1 MPATNEEVLRCLFQ
15 TVGALVDTA
24 SLHDPYA
31 PGHRLRTSQI
41 SRVLAQLLSFDEDI
55 INGIRLAATLH
66 DLGIL
71 LIPKE
76 ILSKPG
82 TLTDA
87 EYALVKQHTTYS
99 ANLFREVE
107 FPWPV
112 IEMIEQHH
120 ERLDGSG
127 YPNGLKKGEIMLES
141 QVIAVADVMDALTT
155 DRPWRKA
162 LSIEEAL
169 ESLKKDSGIKFDAYV
184 VDACVELYTKQ
195 KYRLDPNYYGRGE

>member
-1 MPATNEEVLRCLFQ
+1 MTAQPEEVLRCLFQ

-31 PGHRLRTSQI
+31 PGHRLRTSQVA
-41 SRVLAQLLSFDEDI
+41 RVLAQLLSFDEDI

-66 DLGIL
+66 DIGIL

-76 ILSKPG
+76 ILQKPG
-82 TLTDA
+82 PLTDA
-87 EYALVKQHTTYS
+87 EYAIVKQHTAYS
-99 ANLFREVE
+99 AQLFKEVE

-127 YPNGLKKGEIMLES
+127 YPKGLKKDQIMLES

-162 LSIEEAL
+162 LTTEEAL
-169 ESLKKDSGIKFDAYV
+169 ETLKKDSGIKFDPYV
-184 VDACVELYTKQ
+184 VDACIELYTKQ
-195 KYRLDPNYYGRGE
+195 KYRLDPEYYGRDE

>member
-1 MPATNEEVLRCLFQ
+1 MPATHDEVLRCLFQ

-41 SRVLAQLLSFDEDI
+41 ARVLAQMLSFDEDI
-55 INGIRLAATLH
+55 VNGIRLAATLH

-71 LIPKE
+71 LVPKE

-82 TLTDA
+82 KLTDA
-87 EYALVKQHTTYS
+87 EYALVKQHTDYS
-99 ANLFREVE
+99 AGLFRQVD

-127 YPNGLKKGEIMLES
+127 YPKGLTKNEIMLEA
-141 QVIAVADVMDALTT
+141 QVIAVADVMDALLT

-162 LSIEEAL
+162 FTVEEAL
-169 ESLKKDSGIKFDAYV
+169 GQMEKDKGVKFDPYV

-195 KYRLDPNYYGRGE
+195 KYRLDPEYYGRDS

>member
-1 MPATNEEVLRCLFQ
+1 MPATHDEVLRCLFQ

-41 SRVLAQLLSFDEDI
+41 ARVLAQLLSFDEDI
-55 INGIRLAATLH
+55 VNGIRLAATLH

-71 LIPKE
+71 FVPKE
-76 ILSKPG
+76 ILQKPG
-82 TLTDA
+82 PLTDE
-87 EYALVKQHTTYS
+87 EYALVKQHTAYS
-99 ANLFREVE
+99 AQLFKDVD

-127 YPNGLKKGEIMLES
+127 YPKGLKKDEIMLES

-162 LSIEEAL
+162 LSIDDAL
-169 ESLKKDSGIKFDAYV
+169 ETLKRDSGTKFDPYV
-184 VDACVELYTKQ
+184 VDTCIELYTKQ
-195 KYRLDPNYYGRGE
+195 KYRLDPEYYGRGE